1 MRCERSRGWG
11 CVHHRPQMLVWTV
24 GSLQAEAQHSDG
36 GVARVGMRRDDVPR
50 GQVHIPTL
58 CSGGLP
64 AEPQHS
70 PALGSTT
77 ESTRT
82 PPNPQ
87 PYTAPVLELL
97 DPPSLSIREEQL

>member
-1 MRCERSRGWG
+1 MSITDPKCWCGLLAPCRLKHST
-11 CVHHRPQMLVWTV
+11 QMV
-24 GSLQAEAQHSDG
+24 GLLP
-36 GVARVGMRRDDVPR
+36 VGMRRDGVPR

-77 ESTRT
+77 ESTGT

-87 PYTAPVLELL
+87 PHTAPVLELL